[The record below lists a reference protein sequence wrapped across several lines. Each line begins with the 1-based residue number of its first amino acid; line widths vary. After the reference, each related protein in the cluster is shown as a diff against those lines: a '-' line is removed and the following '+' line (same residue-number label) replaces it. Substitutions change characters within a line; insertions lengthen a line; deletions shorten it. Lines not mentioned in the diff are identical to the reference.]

1 MLMKRSLDIT
11 SSFFTS
17 SPCTFVLP
25 IAVPL
30 QHGMEEGEREGHR
43 KGGKEIGIEGE
54 RKRRRKWEKEKEE
67 GEGSGRIWRKG
78 REGVKSRRGQE

>member
-30 QHGMEEGEREGHR
+30 QCGMEEGEREGHG
-43 KGGKEIGIEGE
+43 KGGKEIRREKERGGE
-54 RKRRRKWEKEKEE
+54 SGRRRRKE
-67 GEGSGRIWRKG
+67 GEWEGMEEERVG
-78 REGVKSRRGQE
+78 RE